1 MSVFEE
7 NMLQTVQKEIQTCL
21 TRLGWESPKFVVERP
36 RKNSFGHVSSNVALT
51 LAKQLKRRPLD
62 IAQDI
67 AIELEG
73 KISDLEKI
81 EVIAPGFINFFFA
94 PSYFQSFI
102 STIRKEKD
110 AFQKSGEGKGKTV
123 QVEFVSA
130 NPTGPLTIGHGRQ
143 AVLGDTISRILEWFD
158 YDVTREYYFNDA
170 GRQMRML
177 GLSVMA
183 RYKELLGEE
192 LMIPE
197 GGYEGE
203 YIIDIAK
210 DFQKE
215 YGNDKGD
222 DDLGL
227 FIEFASNAIFITI
240 RDTLKRL
247 GIEHDVYYNEKD
259 LYKGGMIK
267 DVLNELSERGYTY
280 EEDGATWF
288 KATEFGAEKNRVLVK
303 NTGEPTYRLPDIAYH
318 REKIRRGFDLVID
331 IFGADHHAT
340 YPDVKSALEAMDL
353 DTSHIR
359 VLLHQFVTLTQ
370 DGEKVKMSTRK
381 ANFVTLDELMDLAGT
396 DVVRYFYIMRSM
408 DSHLNF
414 DLALAQKQTDENP
427 VFYLQYAHA
436 RMCNILLHSSEKGIS
451 SYDDA
456 DLSLLKEPEI
466 ITLIESM
473 LEFKDVMDLCH
484 NTLEPM
490 HLTNYLYRLATAF
503 HKFYSVHRVVT
514 EDIELS
520 KARLQLIDAV
530 KIILENGLNVLGV
543 SAPERM

>member
-1 MSVFEE
+1 MLVFEE
-7 NMLQTVQKEIQTCL
+7 NMLQSVQKEIQLCL
-21 TRLGWESPKFVVERP
+21 DSLGWESPGFVVERP
-36 RKNSFGHVSSNVALT
+36 RKNTFGHVSSNVALT
-51 LAKQLKRRPLD
+51 LAKQLKRRPSD
-62 IAQDI
+62 IADEI
-67 AIELEG
+67 VKVLEG
-73 KISDLEKI
+73 KILDIEKI
-81 EVIAPGFINFFFA
+81 EIVAPGFINFFFS
-94 PSYFQSFI
+94 PSYFQAFI
-102 STIRKEKD
+102 PKIRKEKEN
-110 AFQKSGEGKGKTV
+110 FQKSSDGKGKTV

-143 AVLGDTISRILEWFD
+143 AVLGDAISRILEWHD
-158 YDVTREYYFNDA
+158 YKVTREYYFNDA

-177 GLSVMA
+177 GLSVLA

-192 LMIPE
+192 LSIPE

-203 YIIDIAK
+203 YIIDIAR
-210 DFQKE
+210 DFLEKN
-215 YGNDKGD
+215 GKGKHE
-222 DDLGL
+222 DDLEL

-240 RDTLKRL
+240 RETLKRL
-247 GIEHDVYYNEKD
+247 NIEHDVYYNEKD
-259 LYKGGMIK
+259 LYKTGKI
-267 DVLNELSERGYTY
+267 DEVLASLEEKGCIYR
-280 EEDGATWF
+280 EDGATWF
-288 KATEFGAEKNRVLVK
+288 KATQFGAEKDRVLVK

-318 REKIRRGFDLVID
+318 REKIRRGFDLIID

-340 YPDVKSALEAMDL
+340 YPDVQSALEAMDF
-353 DTSHIR
+353 DTSYIR

-381 ANFVTLDELMDLAGT
+381 ANFVTLDELIDLAGA
-396 DVVRYFYIMRSM
+396 DVVRYFYIMRNM

-436 RMCNILLHSSEKGIS
+436 RMNNILLHSSEKGIEG
-451 SYDDA
+451 YEDA

-466 ITLIESM
+466 ISLLEVI
-473 LEFKDVMDLCH
+473 LEFRDIMDLCK
-484 NTLEPM
+484 TSLEPM

-514 EDIELS
+514 EDIALS

-530 KIILENGLNVLGV
+530 KIILANGLKILGV
-543 SAPERM
+543 SAPDRM

>member
-1 MSVFEE
+1 
-7 NMLQTVQKEIQTCL
+7 
-21 TRLGWESPKFVVERP
+21 
-36 RKNSFGHVSSNVALT
+36 
-51 LAKQLKRRPLD
+51 
-62 IAQDI
+62 
-67 AIELEG
+67 
-73 KISDLEKI
+73 
-81 EVIAPGFINFFFA
+81 
-94 PSYFQSFI
+94 
-102 STIRKEKD
+102 
-110 AFQKSGEGKGKTV
+110 
-123 QVEFVSA
+123 
-130 NPTGPLTIGHGRQ
+130 
-143 AVLGDTISRILEWFD
+143 
-158 YDVTREYYFNDA
+158 
-170 GRQMRML
+170 ML
-177 GLSVMA
+177 GLSVLA

-192 LMIPE
+192 LVIPD

-203 YIIDIAK
+203 YIIDIAN
-210 DFQKE
+210 DFLQE
-215 YGNDKGD
+215 YGKDKCEE
-222 DDLGL
+222 DLEL
-227 FIEFASNAIFITI
+227 FIEFASHAIFITI

-259 LYKGGMIK
+259 LYKTGKIK
-267 DVLNELSERGYTY
+267 EVLDELSDRGYTY
-280 EEDGATWF
+280 EEDGATWL
-288 KATEFGAEKNRVLVK
+288 KAIEFGAEKNRVLVK

-318 REKIRRGFDLVID
+318 REKIKRGFDLIID

-340 YPDVKSALEAMDL
+340 YPDVKAALEAMGL

-436 RMCNILLHSSEKGIS
+436 RMNNILLHSSEKGID
-451 SYDDA
+451 SYENA

-473 LEFKDVMDLCH
+473 IEFKDIMELCK
-484 NTLEPM
+484 NSLEPM

-503 HKFYSVHRVVT
+503 HKFYSVHRVVS

-530 KIILENGLNVLGV
+530 KIILANGLKILGV

>member
-1 MSVFEE
+1 
-7 NMLQTVQKEIQTCL
+7 MLQSVQKEIQKAL
-21 TRLGWESPKFVVERP
+21 DQLGWDSSSFSVERP
-36 RKNSFGHVSSNVALT
+36 RKNTFGHVSSNVALT
-51 LAKQLKRRPLD
+51 LAKQLKRKPLD
-62 IAQDI
+62 IAEDL
-67 AIELEG
+67 AKELEN
-73 KISDLEKI
+73 KIADLEKI
-81 EVIAPGFINFFFA
+81 EVVAPGFINFFFA
-94 PSYFQSFI
+94 PTYFQSFI
-102 STIRKEKD
+102 PKIRTEKEN
-110 AFQKSGEGKGKTV
+110 FQKTSEGKGKTV

-143 AVLGDTISRILEWFD
+143 AVLGDTVSRILEWHDF
-158 YDVTREYYFNDA
+158 DVTREYYFNDA

-177 GLSVMA
+177 GISVLA
-183 RYKELLGEE
+183 RYKELLGKE
-192 LMIPE
+192 LTIPE

-215 YGNDKGD
+215 HGDSKGE
-222 DDLGL
+222 DDLEL
-227 FIEFASNAIFITI
+227 FIEFASHAIFITI

-259 LYKGGMIK
+259 LYKSGMIK
-267 DVLNELSERGYTY
+267 EVLNELSDRGYTY
-280 EEDGATWF
+280 EEEGATWF

-318 REKIRRGFDLVID
+318 REKIKRGFDLVID

-340 YPDVKSALEAMDL
+340 YPDVKAALEAMDL
-353 DTSHIR
+353 ETTHIR
-359 VLLHQFVTLTQ
+359 VLIHQFVTLTRN
-370 DGEKVKMSTRK
+370 GEKVKMSTRK

-414 DLALAQKQTDENP
+414 DLELAQKQTDENP

-436 RMCNILLHSSEKGIS
+436 RMNNILLHSSEKGID
-451 SYDDA
+451 SYENA
-456 DLSLLKEPEI
+456 DLSLLHEPEI

-473 LEFKDVMDLCH
+473 IEFKDIMELCKDS
-484 NTLEPM
+484 LEPM

-503 HKFYSVHRVVT
+503 HKFYSVHRVVS

-520 KARLQLIDAV
+520 KARLQLIEAV
-530 KIILENGLNVLGV
+530 KIIIANGLNILGV

>member
-1 MSVFEE
+1 
-7 NMLQTVQKEIQTCL
+7 MLQALQKEIQNCL
-21 TRLGWESPKFVVERP
+21 AQLGWESPQFVVERP
-36 RKNSFGHVSSNVALT
+36 RKNTFGHASSNVALT

-67 AIELEG
+67 AKELED
-73 KISDLEKI
+73 KINDLDKI
-81 EVIAPGFINFFFA
+81 EVVAPGFINFFFS
-94 PSYFQSFI
+94 PLYFQTFI
-102 STIRKEKD
+102 PKIRKEKA
-110 AFQKSGEGKGKTV
+110 AFQKSGIGKGKTV

-143 AVLGDTISRILEWFD
+143 AVLGDTISRILEWHD

-177 GLSVMA
+177 GLSVLA

-192 LMIPE
+192 LNIPE

-203 YIIDIAK
+203 YIIDIAQG
-210 DFQKE
+210 FRKE
-215 YGNDKGD
+215 HGD
-222 DDLGL
+222 LKCEDDLEL
-227 FIEFASNAIFITI
+227 FIEFASHAIFIII

-259 LYKGGMIK
+259 LYKTGKIK
-267 DVLNELSERGYTY
+267 EVLEQLAEKGHTY

-288 KATEFGAEKNRVLVK
+288 KATKFGTEKDRVLVK
-303 NTGEPTYRLPDIAYH
+303 DTGEPTYRLPDIAYH
-318 REKIRRGFDLVID
+318 REKIKRGFDLIID
-331 IFGADHHAT
+331 IFGSDHHAT

-359 VLLHQFVTLTQ
+359 VLLHQFVTLTR

-381 ANFVTLDELMDLAGT
+381 ANFVTLDELMALVGT

-414 DLALAQKQTDENP
+414 DLALAQKQSDENP

-436 RMCNILLHSSEKGIS
+436 RMCNILIHSSEKGIE
-451 SYDDA
+451 SYEKA
-456 DLSLLKEPEI
+456 DLTLLNEPEI
-466 ITLIESM
+466 IKLLETMIEFS
-473 LEFKDVMDLCH
+473 DIMDICR
-484 NTLEPM
+484 TSLEPM

-514 EDIELS
+514 ENIELS
-520 KARLQLIDAV
+520 KARLQLVDAV
-530 KIILENGLNVLGV
+530 KIILANGLNILAVKT
-543 SAPERM
+543 PERM

>member
-1 MSVFEE
+1 
-7 NMLQTVQKEIQTCL
+7 
-21 TRLGWESPKFVVERP
+21 
-36 RKNSFGHVSSNVALT
+36 
-51 LAKQLKRRPLD
+51 
-62 IAQDI
+62 
-67 AIELEG
+67 
-73 KISDLEKI
+73 
-81 EVIAPGFINFFFA
+81 
-94 PSYFQSFI
+94 
-102 STIRKEKD
+102 
-110 AFQKSGEGKGKTV
+110 
-123 QVEFVSA
+123 
-130 NPTGPLTIGHGRQ
+130 
-143 AVLGDTISRILEWFD
+143 
-158 YDVTREYYFNDA
+158 
-170 GRQMRML
+170 MRML
-177 GLSVMA
+177 GLSVLA
-183 RYKELLGEE
+183 RYNELLGQD
-192 LMIPE
+192 LVIPE

-210 DFQKE
+210 DFQKVH
-215 YGNDKGD
+215 GNEKTE
-222 DDLGL
+222 DDLQL
-227 FIEFASNAIFITI
+227 FIDFASHAIFITI

-247 GIEHDVYYNEKD
+247 GIEHDVYFNEKD
-259 LYKGGMIK
+259 LYKEGKIK
-267 DVLNELSERGYTY
+267 EVLDELTERGFIY

-288 KATEFGAEKNRVLVK
+288 KATMFGAEKNRVLVK

-318 REKIRRGFDLVID
+318 REKIRRGFDLIID

-340 YPDVKSALEAMDL
+340 YPDVKAALEAMDL
-353 DTSHIR
+353 DTSHIN

-370 DGEKVKMSTRK
+370 NGEKVKMSTRK

-436 RMCNILLHSSEKGIS
+436 RMSNILLHSSEKGID

-456 DLSLLKEPEI
+456 DLSLLKEDEI
-466 ITLIESM
+466 ITLLESM
-473 LEFKDVMDLCH
+473 IEFKDIMELCK

-503 HKFYSVHRVVT
+503 HKFYSVHRVVS

-530 KIILENGLNVLGV
+530 KIVLANGLSILGI
-543 SAPERM
+543 SAPEKM

>member
-1 MSVFEE
+1 MIR
-7 NMLQTVQKEIQTCL
+7 TVEREIQKTL
-21 TRLGWESPKFVVERP
+21 DQLGWDSPKFSVERP
-36 RKNSFGHVSSNVALT
+36 RNSNFGHLSSNVALT

-62 IAQDI
+62 IAEEI
-67 AIELEG
+67 AKELEAA
-73 KISDLEKI
+73 ISDIDKI
-81 EVIAPGFINFFFA
+81 EVVAPGFINFIFA

-102 STIRKEKD
+102 PTIRKEKEQ
-110 AFQKSGEGKGKTV
+110 FQRTSEGKGKTV

-143 AVLGDTISRILEWFD
+143 AVLGDTVSRILEWYD
-158 YDVTREYYFNDA
+158 YEVTREYYFNDA

-177 GLSVMA
+177 GLSVLA
-183 RYKELLGEE
+183 RYKELSGGKLE
-192 LMIPE
+192 IPE

-210 DFQKE
+210 DFLNVHGEGKNE
-215 YGNDKGD
+215 
-222 DDLGL
+222 DDLEL
-227 FIEFASNAIFITI
+227 FIEFASHAIFITI

-259 LYKGGMIK
+259 LYKTGKIK
-267 DVLNELSERGYTY
+267 SVLDELSDRGYTY

-288 KATEFGAEKNRVLVK
+288 KATEFGAEKDRVLVK

-318 REKIRRGFDLVID
+318 REKIKRGFDLIID

-340 YPDVKSALEAMDL
+340 YPDVKAALEAMEL
-353 DTSHIR
+353 NTSHIR

-370 DGEKVKMSTRK
+370 DGEKIKMSTRK

-436 RMCNILLHSSEKGIS
+436 RMNNILIHSSEKGID
-451 SYDDA
+451 SYENA

-473 LEFKDVMDLCH
+473 IEFKDIMELCK
-484 NTLEPM
+484 NSLEPM
-490 HLTNYLYRLATAF
+490 YLANYLYRLATAF

-514 EDIELS
+514 DDIELS

-530 KIILENGLNVLGV
+530 KIILANGLKILGV

>member
-1 MSVFEE
+1 MSFFEE
-7 NMLQTVQKEIQTCL
+7 IMLQSVQKEIQICL
-21 TRLGWESPKFVVERP
+21 DKLGWDSPNFVVERP
-36 RKNSFGHVSSNVALT
+36 KKSSFGHASTNVAMT
-51 LAKQLKRRPLD
+51 LAKQLRRRPLD
-62 IAQDI
+62 IAGDL
-67 AIELEG
+67 AKELDG
-73 KISDLEKI
+73 KIENMEKI
-81 EVIAPGFINFFFA
+81 EVVAPGFINFFFA

-102 STIRKEKD
+102 PKIRAEKEH
-110 AFQKSGEGKGKTV
+110 FQKTGEGKGKKV

-143 AVLGDTISRILEWFD
+143 AVLGDTISRILEWHDFE
-158 YDVTREYYFNDA
+158 VIREYYFNDA

-177 GLSVMA
+177 GLSVLA
-183 RYKELLGEE
+183 RYKELLGGE
-192 LMIPE
+192 LDIPE

-203 YIIDIAK
+203 YIIDIAT
-210 DFQKE
+210 DFRKE
-215 YGNDKGD
+215 HGD
-222 DDLGL
+222 GKSEDDLDL
-227 FIEFASNAIFITI
+227 FIDFAAQAIFITI

-247 GIEHDVYYNEKD
+247 GIEHDVYFNEKD
-259 LYKGGMIK
+259 LYKAGKIK
-267 DVLNELSERGYTY
+267 EVLDQLSERDYTY

-288 KATEFGAEKNRVLVK
+288 KASLFGAEKDRVLVK

-318 REKIRRGFDLVID
+318 REKIKRGFDLIID

-340 YPDVKSALEAMDL
+340 YPDVKAALEALDL
-353 DTSHIR
+353 DTSHIK

-436 RMCNILLHSSEKGIS
+436 RMNNILLHSTEKGID
-451 SYDDA
+451 SYERA
-456 DLSLLKEPEI
+456 DLTLLKEPEI
-466 ITLIESM
+466 ISLLESM
-473 LEFKDVMDLCH
+473 IEFKDIMELSK
-484 NTLEPM
+484 NSLEPM
-490 HLTNYLYRLATAF
+490 HLANYLYRLATAF

-514 EDIELS
+514 EDMELS

-530 KIILENGLNVLGV
+530 KIILANGLDILGV
-543 SAPERM
+543 TAPERM

>member
-1 MSVFEE
+1 
-7 NMLQTVQKEIQTCL
+7 MLQSVEKEIQNTL
-21 TRLGWESPKFVVERP
+21 ERLGWDSSRFTVERP
-36 RKNSFGHVSSNVALT
+36 RKSTFGHVSSNVAMT
-51 LAKQLKRRPLD
+51 LAKQLRRKPLD
-62 IAQDI
+62 IAEEL
-67 AIELEG
+67 AKELEG
-73 KISDLEKI
+73 KIHDLEKI
-81 EVIAPGFINFFFA
+81 EVLPPGFINFFFA

-102 STIRKEKD
+102 PKIRAEKD
-110 AFQKSGEGKGKTV
+110 KFQKSSEGKGKTV

-143 AVLGDTISRILEWFD
+143 AVLGDTISRILEWHDF
-158 YDVTREYYFNDA
+158 DVTREYYFNDA

-177 GLSVMA
+177 GLSVLA
-183 RYKELLGEE
+183 RYKELLGEP
-192 LMIPE
+192 LLIPE

-210 DFQKE
+210 DFQKMH
-215 YGNDKGD
+215 GD
-222 DDLGL
+222 DKSENDLEL
-227 FIEFASNAIFITI
+227 FIDFASNAIFITI

-267 DVLNELSERGYTY
+267 DVLGELSDRGYTY

-318 REKIRRGFDLVID
+318 REKIKRGFDLIID

-340 YPDVKSALEAMDL
+340 YPDVKAALEAMEL

-359 VLLHQFVTLTQ
+359 VLLHQFVTLTR

-427 VFYLQYAHA
+427 VFYLQYAYA
-436 RMCNILLHSSEKGIS
+436 RMNNVLLHSSEKGID
-451 SYDDA
+451 SYENA

-473 LEFKDVMDLCH
+473 IEFKDIMELCK
-484 NTLEPM
+484 NSLEPM

-530 KIILENGLNVLGV
+530 KIILANGLEILGV

>member
-1 MSVFEE
+1 
-7 NMLQTVQKEIQTCL
+7 MLKIVQKEIENVLQEL
-21 TRLGWESPKFVVERP
+21 RWEIPNFNVERP
-36 RKNSFGHVSSNVALT
+36 RKSSFGHASSNVAMT

-62 IAQDI
+62 IAKEIVEALDNK
-67 AIELEG
+67 IEHV
-73 KISDLEKI
+73 EKI
-81 EVIAPGFINFFFA
+81 EVVNPGFINFFFKS
-94 PSYFQSFI
+94 SYFQSFI
-102 STIRKEKD
+102 PQIRKEK
-110 AFQKSGEGKGKTV
+110 AEFQKSAYGKDKTV

-143 AVLGDTISRILEWFD
+143 AVLGDAISRILEWHD
-158 YDVTREYYFNDA
+158 YAVTREYYFNDA

-177 GLSVMA
+177 GLSVLA

-192 LMIPE
+192 LEIPE
-197 GGYEGE
+197 GGYEGT
-203 YIIDIAK
+203 YIIDIAE
-210 DFQKE
+210 DFRKE
-215 YGNDKGD
+215 HGD
-222 DDLGL
+222 AKNEDDLEL

-247 GIEHDVYYNEKD
+247 GIEHDVYFNEKD
-259 LYKGGMIK
+259 LYKQGKIK
-267 DVLNELSERGYTY
+267 EVLAELGKRGHTY
-280 EEDGATWF
+280 EKEDATWF
-288 KATEFGAEKNRVLVK
+288 KATEFGAEKDRVLVK

-318 REKIRRGFDLVID
+318 REKIRRGFDMIID

-340 YPDVKSALEAMDL
+340 YPDVKAALEAMDF

-359 VLLHQFVTLTQ
+359 VLLHQFVTLTKN
-370 DGEKVKMSTRK
+370 GEMVKMSTRK

-436 RMCNILLHSSEKGIS
+436 RISNILRHSTEKGID
-451 SYDDA
+451 SYEDV
-456 DLSLLKEPEI
+456 DLTLLKEAEI
-466 ITLIESM
+466 ISLIETM
-473 LEFKDVMDLCH
+473 LEFGDIMELCRKS
-484 NTLEPM
+484 LEPM
-490 HLTNYLYRLATAF
+490 HLTNYLYKLATAF

-514 EDIELS
+514 DDIPLS

-530 KIILENGLNVLGV
+530 RIILANGLNILGV

>member
-1 MSVFEE
+1 
-7 NMLQTVQKEIQTCL
+7 MLQAVYKEIRKCL
-21 TRLGWESPKFVVERP
+21 IDKGWDSSAFSVERP
-36 RKNSFGHVSSNVALT
+36 KKNDFGHVSSNVALT
-51 LAKQLKRRPLD
+51 LAKQLKKRPLD
-62 IAQDI
+62 IAGDI
-67 AIELEG
+67 AQELKGNIEGL
-73 KISDLEKI
+73 DKI
-81 EVIAPGFINFFFA
+81 EVVAPGFINFFFSPA
-94 PSYFQSFI
+94 YFQSFI
-102 STIRKEKD
+102 PRIRDEKD
-110 AFQKSGEGKGKTV
+110 SFQKTHDGKGKTV

-143 AVLGDTISRILEWFD
+143 AVLGDTVSRILEWHD

-177 GLSVMA
+177 GLSVLA
-183 RYKELLGEE
+183 RYNELLGKE
-192 LMIPE
+192 LNIPE

-203 YIIDIAK
+203 YIIDIAEDFRKNHGDNKTEK
-210 DFQKE
+210 DIE
-215 YGNDKGD
+215 
-222 DDLGL
+222 L
-227 FIEFASNAIFITI
+227 FIEFASQSIFISI

-259 LYKGGMIK
+259 LYRTGKIEEVLGLLAEGGH
-267 DVLNELSERGYTY
+267 TY
-280 EEDGATWF
+280 EKDGATWL
-288 KATEFGAEKNRVLVK
+288 KAMQFGAEKDRVLVK

-318 REKIRRGFDLVID
+318 REKINRGFDLVID

-340 YPDVKSALEAMDL
+340 YPDVKSALEALGL
-353 DTSHIR
+353 DTSHIK
-359 VLLHQFVTLTQ
+359 VLIHQFVTLTRG
-370 DGEKVKMSTRK
+370 GEKVKMSTRK

-414 DLALAQKQTDENP
+414 DLELAQKQTDENP

-436 RMCNILLHSSEKGIS
+436 RMCNILIHSTEKGI
-451 SYDDA
+451 DEFEKA

-466 ITLIESM
+466 IKLIETM
-473 LEFKDVMDLCH
+473 LEFGDVMDLCK
-484 NTLEPM
+484 NSLEPM

-530 KIILENGLNVLGV
+530 KIILANGLRILGV
-543 SAPERM
+543 SAPEKM